1 MSLSSS
7 IAGPVRFC
15 KRGSGLNGLFDH
27 MERCRK
33 LRQDADHKFYEAGF
47 TLVELMI
54 VLVILGLMASVVMLS
69 FPGGGDDLERDA
81 QQFAARTAALR
92 DNAIL
97 QSRPMAVQVT
107 PSGYS
112 FLERRK
118 GGWTV
123 MEDKPFRSANWSGGV
138 AAAVGESG
146 PMLISFESTG
156 LPSDQ
161 AELRLS
167 YEGLS
172 RSIVITPMGDVELAG
187 ALPNAGDAP

>member
-1 MSLSSS
+1 MT
-7 IAGPVRFC
+7 G
-15 KRGSGLNGLFDH
+15 
-27 MERCRK
+27 CRK
-33 LRQDADHKFYEAGF
+33 PRKGADRHFYEAGF

-54 VLVILGLMASVVMLS
+54 VLVILGLMMSVAVLS
-69 FPGGGDDLERDA
+69 IPRGDGKLESDA

-112 FLERRK
+112 FRERRK

-123 MEDKPFRSANWSGGV
+123 MEDKPFRTTNWSDGV
-138 AAAVGESG
+138 SAETGETG

-161 AELRLS
+161 VELRLS
-167 YEGLS
+167 YENMG
-172 RSIVITPMGDVELAG
+172 RSIEVSPMGDVKLAG
-187 ALPNAGDAP
+187 ELDDAGRAP